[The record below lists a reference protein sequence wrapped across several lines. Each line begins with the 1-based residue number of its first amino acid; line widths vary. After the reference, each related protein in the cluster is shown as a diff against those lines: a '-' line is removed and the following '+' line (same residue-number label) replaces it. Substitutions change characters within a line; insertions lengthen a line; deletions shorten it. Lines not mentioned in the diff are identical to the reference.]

1 MARRTTHPEGLKEVN
16 ALDLTYEVKSFV
28 TALAKDVET
37 EKSNRAGWEKHQD
50 MLRNLR
56 YGYRLPKN
64 EPWVGCANYSIPL
77 IDAHINR
84 IKPAYINLLYGIS
97 PIVHYEPYG
106 PEDVEPAKKREVY
119 FDWLMRTKIDPFEQ
133 YCIGTD
139 KELENGSVVYK
150 TSWDYTTRKY
160 EEQIDLEDFDRKTLE
175 ALSDERVTDDMLV
188 MVMIEELG
196 IDSDF
201 EANLEE
207 VKDAVKQLRTGET
220 KLTLD
225 LIEVSSDRG
234 ELTACS
240 IRDDLV
246 VPVDTTDLQFTR
258 FIDQPFWRTTTQ
270 IKTAMRD
277 EKYTEYDDTTIRTWA
292 QKKPD
297 NRNKTKL
304 SDQQDDNIL
313 LHETCCWYDIDG
325 TGIKVRCIATWPD
338 NNPEDLLRFIEVPY
352 DHGEFPYDQVRRE
365 LNDPGFYSS
374 RGIPELDMDYQI
386 GITNSVNQAEDNGTI
401 TNKPTVVSKRNTVTN
416 VKSRRYTPG
425 EHVETSG
432 PPSDYEIRQLT
443 NTSQPV
449 LFQFAQYL
457 KSWSDQRIGN
467 VTSGLSE
474 ANNLPGSGQGG
485 KKTAKEIDIISSL
498 QGEVQSL
505 DMQVHQQQIGKV
517 WRKLDALYEQYGP
530 DQEEIQIT
538 GEKPIDVNRRQI
550 QGHFNMVPNGRLD
563 NTNPVL
569 KANKAFNMM
578 KIFSGDPDIKQRE
591 LKKMFIVA
599 YDHRLVNTLM
609 ISEEELKQQADMQK
623 QIIEATR
630 EAAIK
635 EGLDIK
641 QIDILLDVQ
650 KEAMMTPITGRRYAP
665 DKTRDPEK
673 AVKGDKQWAVS

>member
-16 ALDLTYEVKSFV
+16 SLKLTQEVKSFV
-28 TALAKDVET
+28 IGLAKDVET
-37 EKSNRAGWEKHQD
+37 EKSNRSGWEKHMD
-50 MLRNLR
+50 MLRDMR

-64 EPWVGCANYSIPL
+64 DPWPNCANYSIPL
-77 IDAHINR
+77 ADSHINR
-84 IKPAYINLLYGIS
+84 IKPAYINLLYGVS

-119 FDWLMRTKIDPFEQ
+119 FDWLMRTRIDPFEQ

-139 KELENGSVVYK
+139 KELEQGSVVYK

-160 EEQIDLEDFDRKTLE
+160 EEQIDLDDMDRKELE
-175 ALSDERVTDDMLV
+175 ALSDPRVTDDMLV
-188 MVMIEELG
+188 IAIVEELG
-196 IDSDF
+196 IDTDF
-201 EANLEE
+201 DENIEE
-207 VKDAVKQLRTGET
+207 VKDVVKKLREGERQI
-220 KLTLD
+220 TLD
-225 LIEVSSDRG
+225 LIEVATDHG

-240 IRDDLV
+240 IRDDIV
-246 VPVDTTDLQFTR
+246 VPADTTDLQHSR
-258 FIDQPFWRTTTQ
+258 FLDQPFWRTTTQ

-277 EKYTEYDDTTIRTWA
+277 DKYTEYPDETIRSWA
-292 QKKPD
+292 QVKPA
-297 NRNKTKL
+297 NKNQSRL
-304 SDQQDDNIL
+304 SAHQDDNIL
-313 LHETCCWYDIDG
+313 LHETCCWYDVDNS
-325 TGIKVRCIATWPD
+325 GIKVRCIATWPD
-338 NNPEDLLRFIEVPY
+338 NHPADVLRFIEVPY

-374 RGIPELDMDYQI
+374 RGIPALDMDYQI

-416 VKSRRYTPG
+416 IKSRRYTPG

-432 PPSDYEIRQLT
+432 PPSDYEIRHGG
-443 NTSQPV
+443 NPSQPA

-457 KSWSDQRIGN
+457 KSWADQRIGN

-505 DMQVHQQQIGKV
+505 DMQVHQQQMGKV
-517 WRKLDALYEQYGP
+517 WKKLDALEEQYGP
-530 DQEEIQIT
+530 DKEEIQIT
-538 GEKPIDVNRRQI
+538 GEEPIEVNRRAI
-550 QGHFNMVPNGRLD
+550 QGHFNMIPNGRLD

-578 KIFSGDPDIKQRE
+578 RIFKDDPDIHQRE
-591 LKKMFIVA
+591 LKKMFITA
-599 YDHRLVNTLM
+599 YDHRMVNTLM
-609 ISEEELKQQADMQK
+609 ISEDEKAQAAQMQK
-623 QIIEATR
+623 EIIERTR
-630 EAAIK
+630 QAAIK
-635 EGLDIK
+635 EGLDIR

-650 KEAMMTPITGRRYAP
+650 KEALMTPITGRKYAP
-665 DKTRDPEK
+665 DT
-673 AVKGDKQWAVS
+673 VKDTGPKKEGVKR